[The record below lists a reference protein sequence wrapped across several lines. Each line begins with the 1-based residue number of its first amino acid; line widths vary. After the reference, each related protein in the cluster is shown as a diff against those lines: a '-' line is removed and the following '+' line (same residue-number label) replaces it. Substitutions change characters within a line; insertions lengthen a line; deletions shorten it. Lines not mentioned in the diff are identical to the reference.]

1 MALCHNSALVFK
13 LDSRTIT
20 CNLISEFDSYPTIFS
35 NWHFI
40 DIFIYS
46 FWLSGS
52 EEMQCSAISPIP
64 SNFSSWNRTIGLQIL
79 YATVIQRRRSAP
91 VNRRPYAARAA
102 RARQESN
109 LKNMVLETMRR
120 PSAQA
125 WMRFRLKAGTGVPE
139 RGSPLEDRE
148 PETLDGHRLQ
158 DSPIPFIVQIQFFAV
173 ATAFQ

>member
-1 MALCHNSALVFK
+1 MSLPTRLRNHRHIIANLGYASPPHLISSRLDMALCHNSALVFK
-13 LDSRTIT
+13 LDPRTIT
-20 CNLISEFDSYPTIFS
+20 CNLISEFNSYPTIFS

-91 VNRRPYAARAA
+91 VNRRPHAA

-125 WMRFRLKAGTGVPE
+125 
-139 RGSPLEDRE
+139 
-148 PETLDGHRLQ
+148 
-158 DSPIPFIVQIQFFAV
+158 
-173 ATAFQ
+173 

>member
-91 VNRRPYAARAA
+91 VNRHPHAAALGISLRAKVLLLTGRLLTGLCFFTSYPLIA
-102 RARQESN
+102 RARVELAS
-109 LKNMVLETMRR
+109 L
-120 PSAQA
+120 P
-125 WMRFRLKAGTGVPE
+125 
-139 RGSPLEDRE
+139 
-148 PETLDGHRLQ
+148 
-158 DSPIPFIVQIQFFAV
+158 
-173 ATAFQ
+173 

>member
-91 VNRRPYAARAA
+91 VNRHPHAACA
-102 RARQESN
+102 
-109 LKNMVLETMRR
+109 R
-120 PSAQA
+120 PSGIEPKKHGFGDHAPTI
-125 WMRFRLKAGTGVPE
+125 GTGVNAFSAQSWH
-139 RGSPLEDRE
+139 RYSGARIPLGR
-148 PETLDGHRLQ
+148 
-158 DSPIPFIVQIQFFAV
+158 
-173 ATAFQ
+173 

>member
-79 YATVIQRRRSAP
+79 YATVIHLFLELLGTNEKPQEPRSLLMRQNINFRPRVSLSCVLLKSQCFNLLSLNISAGP
-91 VNRRPYAARAA
+91 HPRTSYLVN
-102 RARQESN
+102 SS
-109 LKNMVLETMRR
+109 LTLLEWYSR
-120 PSAQA
+120 
-125 WMRFRLKAGTGVPE
+125 
-139 RGSPLEDRE
+139 
-148 PETLDGHRLQ
+148 
-158 DSPIPFIVQIQFFAV
+158 
-173 ATAFQ
+173 